1 MEILLLILALVFMAF
16 SAVLTAADSAFYAL
30 SRHAAERLRA
40 ESNSKS
46 LSAILD
52 ETETHAQAIKFWRI
66 WFETASA
73 VAVALLVAQWIE
85 NVWLIGLISTIAM
98 AGLGFVLVSVSPR
111 RFGRSN
117 AESVVQ
123 NTAPMVR
130 LLRIVLGPVTNWLA
144 SIAKA
149 LSPGG
154 VDEVGYLG
162 KERLRDLVDRASEG
176 EDLDEESAELISSV
190 IDLEE
195 TSVRSVM
202 VPRTDMVVLTAE
214 QSMHSAIDLFIASG
228 YSRIPLIGEDTDDIQ
243 GIIYLKDLIREIHGL
258 RQAETLADLA
268 RKVRFVPESKSAAEL
283 LQELQKESIHLA
295 VVIDEYGG
303 TAGLVTLEDLL
314 EEIVGEIDDEYDRSR
329 TELIENPDGSLFA
342 VATAAIDDI
351 ADHFDMHIEEE
362 DVDTVGGLLSKT
374 LESVPVLGSTAD
386 VNGLR
391 LTVVSLAG
399 RRNRIG
405 KIHVERLETDASDHI
420 ENDED
425 SSHERKP

>member
-1 MEILLLILALVFMAF
+1 MEIILLVLALVFMAF
-16 SAVLTAADSAFYAL
+16 SAVLTAVDSAFYAL

-40 ESNSKS
+40 ESNSKP

-52 ETETHAQAIKFWRI
+52 EAQSHAQAVKFWRI

-73 VAVALLVAQWIE
+73 VAVALLVSQWIE
-85 NVWLIGLISTIAM
+85 NVWLIGMISTIAM
-98 AGLGFVLVSVSPR
+98 AALGFVLVSVSPR
-111 RFGRSN
+111 RYGRSN
-117 AESVVQ
+117 AQKVVQ
-123 NTAPMVR
+123 STATLVR
-130 LLRIVLGPVTNWLA
+130 FLRLVLGPVTNWLA

-154 VDEVGYLG
+154 ADGEGYLG

-202 VPRTDMVVLTAE
+202 VPRTDMVVLDADH
-214 QSMHSAIDLFIASG
+214 SFHSAMDLFIASG
-228 YSRIPLIGEDTDDIQ
+228 FSRIPLIGEDTDDIQ

-258 RQAETLADLA
+258 QQAQSLADLA

-283 LQELQKESIHLA
+283 MQELQQESIHLA

-329 TELIENPDGSLFA
+329 AELIENPDGSIFA
-342 VATAAIDDI
+342 VAAASIDDV
-351 ADHFDMHIEEE
+351 ADHFGMHIEEE
-362 DVDTVGGLLSKT
+362 DVDTVGGLLSKA

-386 VNGLR
+386 VHGLR
-391 LTVVSLAG
+391 LTVVALAG

-405 KIHVERLETDASDHI
+405 KIHVERLEADASDHI

-425 SSHERKP
+425 SSDE

>member
-1 MEILLLILALVFMAF
+1 MEIILLVLALVFMAF
-16 SAVLTAADSAFYAL
+16 SAVLTAVDSAFYAL

-40 ESNSKS
+40 ESNSKP

-52 ETETHAQAIKFWRI
+52 EAESHAQAVKFWRI

-73 VAVALLVAQWIE
+73 VAVALLVSQWIE
-85 NVWLIGLISTIAM
+85 NVWLIGMISTIAM
-98 AGLGFVLVSVSPR
+98 AALGFVLVSVSPR
-111 RFGRSN
+111 RYGRSN
-117 AESVVQ
+117 AQKVVQ
-123 NTAPMVR
+123 STATLVR
-130 LLRIVLGPVTNWLA
+130 FLRLVLGPVTNWLA

-154 VDEVGYLG
+154 ADGEGYLG

-202 VPRTDMVVLTAE
+202 VPRTDMVVLDADH
-214 QSMHSAIDLFIASG
+214 SFHSAMDLFIASG
-228 YSRIPLIGEDTDDIQ
+228 FSRIPLIGEDTDDIQ

-258 RQAETLADLA
+258 QQAQALADLA

-283 LQELQKESIHLA
+283 MQELQQESIHLA

-329 TELIENPDGSLFA
+329 AELIENPDGSIFA
-342 VATAAIDDI
+342 VAAASIDDV
-351 ADHFDMHIEEE
+351 ADHFGMHIDEE
-362 DVDTVGGLLSKT
+362 DVDTVAGLLSKA

-386 VNGLR
+386 VHGLR
-391 LTVVSLAG
+391 LTVVALAG

-425 SSHERKP
+425 SSDE